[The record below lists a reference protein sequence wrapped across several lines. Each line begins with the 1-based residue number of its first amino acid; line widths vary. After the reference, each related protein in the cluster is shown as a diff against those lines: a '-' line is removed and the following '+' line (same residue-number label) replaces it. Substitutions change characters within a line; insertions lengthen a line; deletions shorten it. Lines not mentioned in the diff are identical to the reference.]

1 MSENLA
7 YVEEGSPGDEEIT
20 SSHSS
25 SDDYEQ
31 SDMQI
36 DDTKPFAGKLNNN
49 TCVYAYLTKLF
60 LIVAY

>member
-1 MSENLA
+1 MTENLA
-7 YVEEGSPGDEEIT
+7 YVEEGSPRDDEIT

-36 DDTKPFAGKLNNN
+36 DDTKPFAGKEMF
-49 TCVYAYLTKLF
+49 Y
-60 LIVAY
+60 VA

>member
-7 YVEEGSPGDEEIT
+7 YVEEGSPGDEDAT
-20 SSHSS
+20 SSHS

-36 DDTKPFAGKLNNN
+36 DDTKPFAGQ
-49 TCVYAYLTKLF
+49 T
-60 LIVAY
+60 